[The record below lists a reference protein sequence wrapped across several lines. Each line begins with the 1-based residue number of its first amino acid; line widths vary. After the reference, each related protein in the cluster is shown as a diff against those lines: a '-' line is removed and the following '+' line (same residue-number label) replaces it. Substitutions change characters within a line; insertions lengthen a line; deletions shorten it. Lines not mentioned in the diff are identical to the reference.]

1 LKFLD
6 PWYDL
11 ATVTKDEHT
20 LVDKVDSVTRT
31 FGVVAALLASLSAA
45 LYSVQLP
52 IRTTSKKIDTIHNDD
67 NNYTSRRQLL
77 GSSLKHDEDITHNE
91 EEYTPRSTRATTTGT
106 SGPDEISKNN
116 TANTANIDEYY
127 IGCCAIS
134 FYSSM
139 TATGISAVLNAWLAA
154 TPSGSIQKFVQYHS
168 KYIVLI
174 PGLLG
179 VSTIFSATALCIGL
193 SERSSKNVLLSNI
206 GLAGTL
212 GCCGLV
218 GLANIRGWHMTYRL
232 LLQKSMLRL
241 EKQQQYHKLRRRNH

>member
-11 ATVTKDEHT
+11 AAVTKDEHT

-52 IRTTSKKIDTIHNDD
+52 IRTTSKIIDTIHND

-77 GSSLKHDEDITHNE
+77 DSSFKYDEDNTPNE
-91 EEYTPRSTRATTTGT
+91 KKSTTPSTTTTTAGT
-106 SGPDEISKNN
+106 SQPDEISKNN

-139 TATGISAVLNAWLAA
+139 CATGISAVLNAWLAA

-193 SERSSKNVLLSNI
+193 NVRSPKNVLLSNI

-218 GLANIRGWHMTYRL
+218 GLANIRGWYMTYRL
-232 LLQKSMLRL
+232 LLQKSMLLL
-241 EKQQQYHKLRRRNH
+241 EKQQQYHKLRRRYH